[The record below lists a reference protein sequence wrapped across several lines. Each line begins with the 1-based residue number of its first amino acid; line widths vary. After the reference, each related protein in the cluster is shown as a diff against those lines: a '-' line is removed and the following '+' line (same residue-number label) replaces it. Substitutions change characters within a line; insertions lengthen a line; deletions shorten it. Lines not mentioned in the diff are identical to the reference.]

1 MPSAGMGLPWPQGR
15 AVTASDSR
23 CGSTQ
28 PQCLQMV
35 PLQIELQ
42 RPLGSL
48 VAAIEAALTPH
59 GRPLRWAITAVSDD
73 RLVIEAMLITK
84 SERP

>member
-1 MPSAGMGLPWPQGR
+1 
-15 AVTASDSR
+15 
-23 CGSTQ
+23 
-28 PQCLQMV
+28 MV

-48 VAAIEAALTPH
+48 VAAIEAALAPH